1 MGIHKV
7 GGRSIMDTALLISLA
22 GACCT
27 VIGTILGYRN
37 GLKKE
42 GHNEGS
48 LRSDI
53 GYIKSSVDDLKTE
66 QRNFNGLHYELAER
80 VAKVETSDKSA
91 HHRIDGIEEKIN
103 KIRGGSLS

>member
-1 MGIHKV
+1 
-7 GGRSIMDTALLISLA
+7 MDITLIISLA
-22 GACCT
+22 GVCC
-27 VIGTILGYRN
+27 TILGTIFGYKN

-42 GHNEGS
+42 GHAEGS

-53 GYIKSSVDDLKTE
+53 GYIKSSVDDLKNE

-103 KIRGGSLS
+103 KIRGGNLS

>member
-1 MGIHKV
+1 
-7 GGRSIMDTALLISLA
+7 MDITLIISLA
-22 GACCT
+22 GVGCT
-27 VIGTILGYRN
+27 VLGAILGYKN

-42 GHNEGS
+42 GHAEGS

-53 GYIKSSVDDLKTE
+53 GYIKSSVDDLKNE

-103 KIRGGSLS
+103 KIRGGNLS